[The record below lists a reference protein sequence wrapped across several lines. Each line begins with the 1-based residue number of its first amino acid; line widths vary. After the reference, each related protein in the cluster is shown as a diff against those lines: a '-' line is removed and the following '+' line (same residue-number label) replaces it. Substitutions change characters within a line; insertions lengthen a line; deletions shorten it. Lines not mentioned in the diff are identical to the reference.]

1 MNIERIGISVS
12 ILGATIMAI
21 FGLIMAYI
29 TKSDAILLDGM
40 FNLLSAFLSIGSLII
55 SIFVAKGYTD
65 HHPFGF
71 YAYESF
77 MIFVKG
83 LFILGLV
90 VMSLHSNIT
99 VLLSG
104 GRVPNI
110 VGMLTYSIP
119 ALFINI
125 LTLVAC
131 YLTHKKAKT
140 ELLYAEVSAW
150 KINTL
155 ITGVIAVSLVIVFFL
170 KDTSL
175 GWIDRYIDQIL
186 VIILCVLTITDPILL
201 MINSFKELMLRSVN
215 NESTEH
221 INSLIKQEFKTDSFI
236 LEDVHVLKLGR
247 GTWITIYL
255 SILDKNLS
263 LEEYVNFQNN
273 IIDMLTQKHSDIDVS
288 FNFISKS

>member
-21 FGLIMAYI
+21 FGLVMAYI
-29 TKSDAILLDGM
+29 TQSDAILLDGM
-40 FNLLSAFLSIGSLII
+40 FNLFSVVLSIGSLII
-55 SIFVAKGYTD
+55 SMFVTRGYTK
-65 HHPFGF
+65 HHPLGF

-77 MIFVKG
+77 MIFIKG

-140 ELLYAEVSAW
+140 ELLYAEFSAW

-155 ITGVIAVSLVIVFFL
+155 ITGVITVSLVIVFFL

-175 GWIDRYIDQIL
+175 GWLDRYIDQIL
-186 VIILCVLTITDPILL
+186 VIVLCILTITDPILL
-201 MINSFKELMLRSVN
+201 MTNSFKELMLRSVN
-215 NESTEH
+215 NESTEN
-221 INSLIKQEFKTDSFI
+221 INLLIKQEFKTNSFI
-236 LEDVHVLKLGR
+236 LEDVYVLKLGR
-247 GTWITIYL
+247 AMWVTIDI
-255 SILDKNLS
+255 SIVNKNLS
-263 LEEYVNFQNN
+263 LEKYIDFQKD
-273 IIDMLTQKHSDIDVS
+273 IKDMFTHKYSNTEVT
-288 FNFISKS
+288 FNFISK

>member
-1 MNIERIGISVS
+1 MNIERIGIGISV
-12 ILGATIMAI
+12 LGATIMAI
-21 FGLIMAYI
+21 FGLIMAYL
-29 TKSDAILLDGM
+29 TESDAILLDGM
-40 FNLLSAFLSIGSLII
+40 FNLFSVVLSTGSLII
-55 SIFVAKGYTD
+55 SMFVTKGYTK
-65 HHPFGF
+65 HHPLGF

-77 MIFVKG
+77 IIFIKG

-90 VMSLHSNIT
+90 VMSLYSNIT

-110 VGMLTYSIP
+110 VGMLSYSIP

-125 LTLVAC
+125 LTLLAC
-131 YLTHKKAKT
+131 YFTYKKANT
-140 ELLYAEVSAW
+140 ELLFAEFSAW
-150 KINTL
+150 KLNTL

-186 VIILCVLTITDPILL
+186 VIVLCILTIMDPIYL
-201 MINSFKELMLRSVN
+201 ITNSFKELMLRSVN

-221 INSLIKQEFKTDSFI
+221 INSLIKQQFESDSFN
-236 LEDVHVLKLGR
+236 LEDIYVLKLGR
-247 GTWITIYL
+247 AMWITIDL

-263 LEEYVNFQNN
+263 LEKYINFQND
-273 IIDMLTQKHSDIDVS
+273 IKEMFTQKYSNTEVT
-288 FNFISKS
+288 FNFISKL